1 MSILVVGSVALD
13 SIETPFGGVEN
24 VLGGSAT
31 YFAVSASFFAPVNLV
46 AVIGDDFP
54 DEHIALLKKHS
65 INIKGL
71 EIAQGQTF
79 KWKGKYGYDLNNP
92 QTIYTHLNVLKN
104 FSPKIPPEYKRSDV
118 VFLANID
125 PDLQAYVMKQVER
138 PRLTACDT
146 MNYWIKS
153 KRKALLGT
161 LKKVDVFLLNEA
173 EARELTGESN
183 LLKAGKAIL
192 KQGPKKAIIKKG
204 EHGVLAFSDNTVF
217 SAPAY
222 LLETI
227 NDPTGAGDTFAGG
240 FMGHVRKSGRFLS
253 DSEIRKGIIYG
264 TIMASYAVE
273 DFSVTKLASISYS
286 DIQKRYHEYKRLT
299 RY

>member
-13 SIETPFGGVEN
+13 SIETPFGSVEN

-31 YFAVSASFFAPVNLV
+31 YFSIGASFFAPVNLV
-46 AVIGDDFP
+46 AVIGEDFA
-54 DEHIALLKKHS
+54 DEHTLAFKKHR
-65 INIKGL
+65 IDTRGL
-71 EIAQGQTF
+71 EISKGSTF
-79 KWKGKYGYDLNNP
+79 KWKGKYGYDLSNP
-92 QTIYTHLNVLKN
+92 ETIYTHLNVFKK
-104 FSPKIPPEYKRSDV
+104 FSPRIPAEYKQSDV
-118 VFLANID
+118 VFLANIE
-125 PDLQAYVMKQVER
+125 PDLQINVMKQVER

-146 MNYWIKS
+146 MNYWIEN
-153 KRKALLGT
+153 KRKALLR
-161 LKKVDVFLLNEA
+161 LLRKIDIFLLNEA
-173 EARELTGESN
+173 EARQLTGEPN
-183 LLKAGKAIL
+183 LLKGGKAIL
-192 KQGPKKAIIKKG
+192 SLGPKKVIIKKG
-204 EHGVLAFSDNTVF
+204 EHGVLFFSHNSIF

-240 FMGHVRKSGRFLS
+240 LLGYLRKSGRFSS

-273 DFSVTKLASISYS
+273 DFGIRRLSGLAYS
-286 DIQKRYHEYKRLT
+286 DVQRRYHDYRRLT

>member
-13 SIETPFGGVEN
+13 SIETPFGKAED

-31 YFAVSASFFAPVNLV
+31 YFALSASFFAPVNLV
-46 AVIGDDFP
+46 AVIGGDFP
-54 DEHIALLKKHS
+54 EEYINLLKRHG

-71 EIAQGQTF
+71 EIAKGDTF
-79 KWKGKYGYDLNNP
+79 RWKGKYGYDLNNP
-92 QTIYTHLNVLKN
+92 KTIHTYLNVFKN
-104 FSPKIPPEYKRSDV
+104 FTPKIPPEYKRSDV

-125 PDLQAYVMKQVER
+125 PDLQTYVIKQVER

-146 MNYWIKS
+146 MNYWIEN
-153 KRKALLGT
+153 KRKALIRT
-161 LKKVDVFLLNEA
+161 LKKVDILLLNEA

-183 LLKAGKAIL
+183 LLKAGRAIL
-192 KQGPKKAIIKKG
+192 ALGARKAIIKKG
-204 EHGVLAFSDNTVF
+204 EHGVLSFSDNSVF

-227 NDPTGAGDTFAGG
+227 NDPTGAGDAFAGG
-240 FMGHVRKSGRFLS
+240 LMGYLRKSGHFSS

-273 DFSVTKLASISYS
+273 DFSVRRLTGISYS
-286 DIQKRYHEYKRLT
+286 DIQKRYHSYKQLT

>member
-13 SIETPFGGVEN
+13 SVETPFGGVEN
-24 VLGGSAT
+24 ALGGSAT

-46 AVIGDDFP
+46 AVVGDDFP
-54 DEHIALLKKHS
+54 EEYTSVFKKHG
-65 INIKGL
+65 IDIKGL
-71 EIAQGQTF
+71 EIAKGKTF

-92 QTIYTHLNVLKN
+92 ETIYTHLNVFN
-104 FSPKIPPEYKRSDV
+104 RFSPKMPIEYKRSDV

-125 PDLQAYVMKQVER
+125 PELQIYVMKQVER
-138 PRLTACDT
+138 PALTVCDT
-146 MNYWIKS
+146 MDYWIKN
-153 KRKALLGT
+153 KRKELLRL
-161 LKKVDVFLLNEA
+161 LKKVGMFLLNEA
-173 EARELTGESN
+173 EARELSGESN

-192 KQGPKKAIIKKG
+192 GLGPKKAIIKKG
-204 EHGVLAFSDNTVF
+204 EHGVLLFSHNSVF

-240 FMGHVRKSGRFLS
+240 LIGYLRKSGHFSS

-264 TIMASYAVE
+264 TILASFAVE
-273 DFSVTKLASISYS
+273 DFSIRRLSSLNYS
-286 DIQKRYHEYKRLT
+286 DIQKRYHDYRRLT

>member
-1 MSILVVGSVALD
+1 MSLLVVGSVALD
-13 SIETPFGGVEN
+13 SVETPFGKAEN
-24 VLGGSAT
+24 ALGGSAT
-31 YFAVSASFFAPVNLV
+31 YFSISASYFAPVNLV

-54 DEHIALLKKHS
+54 EKHTAIFKKHG
-65 INIKGL
+65 INTKGL
-71 EIAQGQTF
+71 QVARGSTF
-79 KWKGKYGYDLNNP
+79 RWKGKYDYDLNSVK
-92 QTIYTHLNVLKN
+92 TIYTHLNVFNK
-104 FSPKIPPEYKRSDV
+104 FSPKIPPEYKKSDV

-125 PDLQAYVMKQVER
+125 PSLQLHVMKQVEK

-146 MNYWIKS
+146 MNYWIEN
-153 KRKALLGT
+153 KRKALLRV
-161 LKKVDVFLLNEA
+161 LKVVDMFLLNEG

-183 LLKAGKAIL
+183 LLKAGKAL
-192 KQGPKKAIIKKG
+192 LSFGPKKAIIKKG
-204 EHGVLAFSDNTVF
+204 EHGVLAFSDNSVF

-240 FMGHVRKSGRFLS
+240 LLGYLRKSGRSS
-253 DSEIRKGIIYG
+253 DSEVRKGIIYG

-273 DFSVTKLASISYS
+273 DFSVRRLSAISYS
-286 DIQKRYHEYKRLT
+286 DMQKRYHSYRQLT

>member
-13 SIETPFGGVEN
+13 SVEAPFGKSEN
-24 VLGGSAT
+24 LLGGSAT
-31 YFAVSASFFAPVNLV
+31 YFAVSASFFVPVNLV
-46 AVIGDDFP
+46 AVVGGDFP
-54 DEHIALLKKHS
+54 EEHITLLRRHG

-71 EIAQGQTF
+71 EVASGKTF
-79 KWKGKYGYDLNNP
+79 RWKGKYGYDLNDVA
-92 QTIYTHLNVLKN
+92 TVYTHLNVFKR
-104 FSPKIPPEYKRSDV
+104 FSPKIPPEYKKSDL

-125 PDLQAYVMKQVER
+125 PDLQAYVIKQVEK

-146 MNYWIKS
+146 MNYWIEN
-153 KRKALLGT
+153 KRKSLLRT
-161 LKKVDVFLLNEA
+161 LKKVDMLLLNEA

-192 KQGPKKAIIKKG
+192 ALGPKKTIIKKG
-204 EHGVLAFSDNTVF
+204 EHGVLSFSDNSVF

-222 LLETI
+222 LLGTV

-240 FMGHVRKSGRFLS
+240 FMGYLRKSGRFSS

-273 DFSVTKLASISYS
+273 DFSVRRLTNLSYS
-286 DIQKRYHEYKRLT
+286 DIQKRYYSYKQLT

>member
-13 SIETPFGGVEN
+13 SLETPFGKAEN
-24 VLGGSAT
+24 ALGGSAT
-31 YFAVSASFFAPVNLV
+31 YFSVSASFFAPVNLV

-54 DEHIALLKKHS
+54 EEHVALLKRHG

-71 EIAQGQTF
+71 ETAKGKTF
-79 KWKGKYGYDLNNP
+79 KWKGRYDYDLSNP
-92 QTIYTHLNVLKN
+92 QTVYTHLNVFKT
-104 FSPKIPPEYKRSDV
+104 FSPKIPAEYKRSDV

-125 PDLQAYVMKQVER
+125 PDLQSYVMKQVEK
-138 PRLTACDT
+138 PGLTACDT
-146 MNYWIKS
+146 MNYWIEN
-153 KRKALLGT
+153 KRKALLRT
-161 LKKVDVFLLNEA
+161 LKKVDIFLLNEA

-183 LLKAGKAIL
+183 LLKAGRAIL
-192 KQGPKKAIIKKG
+192 ALGPKKAIVKKG
-204 EHGVLAFSDNTVF
+204 EHGVISFTRDLVF

-240 FMGHVRKSGRFLS
+240 LMGYMRKSGRFSS
-253 DSEIRKGIIYG
+253 DTEIRKGIIYG

-273 DFSVTKLASISYS
+273 DFSVRRLTKLTYS
-286 DIQKRYHEYKRLT
+286 DIQKRYHSYKQLT

>member
-13 SIETPFGGVEN
+13 SIETPFGQADG

-31 YFAVSASFFAPVNLV
+31 YFALSAAFFAPVNLV
-46 AVIGDDFP
+46 AVVGSDFSE
-54 DEHIALLKKHS
+54 DHINLLKKRG
-65 INIKGL
+65 INVKGL
-71 EIAQGQTF
+71 EIVNGSTF
-79 KWKGKYGYDLNNP
+79 KWKGKYGYDLGNP
-92 QTIYTHLNVLKN
+92 QTIYTHLNVFKK
-104 FSPKIPPEYKRSDV
+104 FTPKIPPEYRRSDV

-125 PDLQAYVMKQVER
+125 PDLQAHVMKQVEK

-146 MNYWIKS
+146 MNYWIEN
-153 KRKALLGT
+153 KRRSLLSM
-161 LKKVDVFLLNEA
+161 LKKVDMILLNES
-173 EARELTGESN
+173 EARELTGESS
-183 LLKAGKAIL
+183 LLKAGKEIL
-192 KQGPKKAIIKKG
+192 ALGPRKAIIKKG
-204 EHGVLAFSDNTVF
+204 EHGVLSFSDNSVF

-222 LLETI
+222 LLEAI

-240 FMGHVRKSGRFLS
+240 LMGYMRRSGRFTS

-273 DFSVTKLASISYS
+273 DFSVRRLTALSYS
-286 DIQKRYHEYKRLT
+286 EIQKRYHDYRRLT

>member
-13 SIETPFGGVEN
+13 SIETPFGKAEG

-31 YFAVSASFFAPVNLV
+31 YFALSAGFFVPVNLV
-46 AVIGDDFP
+46 AVVGADFP
-54 DEHIALLKKHS
+54 EEHITLLKKHG
-65 INIKGL
+65 INTKGL
-71 EIAQGQTF
+71 EITKGETF

-92 QTIYTHLNVLKN
+92 ETVYTRLNVFKN
-104 FSPKIPPEYKRSDV
+104 FSPKIPPEYKKSDV

-125 PDLQAYVMKQVER
+125 PDLQTYVMKQVEK

-146 MNYWIKS
+146 MNYWIENK
-153 KRKALLGT
+153 KKALLRT
-161 LKKVDVFLLNEA
+161 LKKVDMLLLNEA

-183 LLKAGKAIL
+183 LLKAGKSIL
-192 KQGPKKAIIKKG
+192 ALGPKKAIIKKG
-204 EHGVLAFSDNTVF
+204 EHGVLSFSDNSIF

-222 LLETI
+222 LLKTI

-240 FMGHVRKSGRFLS
+240 LMGHLRKSGRFSS
-253 DSEIRKGIIYG
+253 DSEIRKGIVYG

-273 DFSVTKLASISYS
+273 DFSVRRLTSISYS
-286 DIQKRYHEYKRLT
+286 DIQKRYYSYKQLT

>member
-1 MSILVVGSVALD
+1 MSILAVGSVALD
-13 SIETPFGGVEN
+13 SVETPFKKVDN

-46 AVIGDDFP
+46 AIVGDDFS
-54 DEHIALLKKHS
+54 DEHISFFKKRG
-65 INIKGL
+65 IDIKGL
-71 EIAQGQTF
+71 EIATGNTF
-79 KWKGKYGYDLNNP
+79 EWKGRYGYDLNNAE
-92 QTIYTHLNVLKN
+92 TIYTHLNVFDR
-104 FSPKIPPEYKRSDV
+104 FSPEIPLEYKKSDV

-125 PDLQAYVMKQVER
+125 PELQIYVMNQVEA
-138 PRLTACDT
+138 PGLTACDT
-146 MNYWIKS
+146 MNYWIEN
-153 KRKALLGT
+153 KRKELLRL
-161 LKKVDVFLLNEA
+161 LKKVDMFLLNEA

-192 KQGPKKAIIKKG
+192 ALGPQKVIIKKG
-204 EHGVLAFSDNTVF
+204 EHGVLLFSFNSVF

-240 FMGHVRKSGRFLS
+240 LMGYLRRSGRFLS

-264 TIMASYAVE
+264 TVMASYVVE
-273 DFSVTKLASISYS
+273 DFSIKRLSSLCYS
-286 DIQKRYHEYKRLT
+286 DIQKRYHDYRRLT

>member
-13 SIETPFGGVEN
+13 SVQTPFGKVEN
-24 VLGGSAT
+24 ALGGSAT
-31 YFAVSASFFAPVNLV
+31 YFSVAAGFFAPVNLV
-46 AVIGDDFP
+46 AVVGEDFP
-54 DEHIALLKKHS
+54 ERHIDFLKRRG
-65 INIKGL
+65 IDLKGL
-71 EIAQGQTF
+71 KIKSGSTF
-79 KWKGKYGYDLNNP
+79 RWKGKYGYDLSNP
-92 QTIYTHLNVLKN
+92 KTIYTHLNVFEK
-104 FSPKIPPEYKRSDV
+104 FSPKIPPEYERSDI

-125 PDLQAYVMKQVER
+125 PELQGYVMKQVKK
-138 PRLTACDT
+138 PGLTACDT
-146 MNYWIKS
+146 MNYWITNK
-153 KRKALLGT
+153 KKALLKT
-161 LKKVDVFLLNEA
+161 LKKVDMFLLNEA

-192 KQGPKKAIIKKG
+192 SFGPKKIIIKKG
-204 EHGVLAFSDNTVF
+204 EHGVLLFSSHSVF

-240 FMGHVRKSGRFLS
+240 LLGYLRKSGRFS
-253 DSEIRKGIIYG
+253 ESEIRKGIIYG

-273 DFSVTKLASISYS
+273 DFSVRKLGNISYS
-286 DIQKRYHEYKRLT
+286 DMQKRYYSYRQLT

>member
-13 SIETPFGGVEN
+13 SVETPFGNAED

-31 YFAVSASFFAPVNLV
+31 YFAISASFFAPVNLV
-46 AVIGDDFP
+46 AIIGNDFP
-54 DEHIALLKKHS
+54 EKYISVLKKHGVD
-65 INIKGL
+65 IKGL
-71 EIAQGQTF
+71 EVAEGKTF
-79 KWKGKYGYDLNNP
+79 KWRGKYGCDLNNP
-92 QTIYTHLNVLKN
+92 ETIYTHLNVFDKFN
-104 FSPKIPPEYKRSDV
+104 PKIPAEYKRSDA

-125 PDLQAYVMKQVER
+125 PELQTYVLNQIER
-138 PRLTACDT
+138 PLLTACDT
-146 MNYWIKS
+146 MNYWIKN
-153 KRKALLGT
+153 KRKGLLQL
-161 LKKVDVFLLNEA
+161 LKNMDIFLLNEA
-173 EARELTGESN
+173 EARELAGESN

-192 KQGPKKAIIKKG
+192 ALGPKKVIIKKG
-204 EHGVLAFSDNTVF
+204 EHGVLLFSHNSIF

-222 LLETI
+222 LLEII

-240 FMGHVRKSGRFLS
+240 LIGYLRKSGRFFS

-273 DFSVTKLASISYS
+273 DFSIQRLSGISYT
-286 DIQKRYHEYKRLT
+286 DIQKRYNDYKRLT